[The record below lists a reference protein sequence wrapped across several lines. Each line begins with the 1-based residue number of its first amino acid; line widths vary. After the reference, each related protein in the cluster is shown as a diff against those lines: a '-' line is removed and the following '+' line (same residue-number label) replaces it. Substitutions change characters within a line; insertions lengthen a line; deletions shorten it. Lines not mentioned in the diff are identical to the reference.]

1 MIDDNNLSKCKLCYE
16 AQKKAI
22 MSAKFAHELKN
33 VFIMISTIVSDT
45 NKKRNSFE
53 SFAQQESGILSPFRF
68 DRRRAHQNDLSME
81 KASINIED
89 NDEKFSFLKSLC
101 DYGKSLIK
109 EMNKIFLEEKNPKC
123 ELFYVSDVIEF
134 CVKMFKFKKYRE
146 GKKFKIRSDIKF
158 SYNKAINSI
167 NETALKMVLI
177 NLLTNAYKFTEQGE
191 IVVSAVELPEKRKIY
206 ICVKD
211 TGIGFDIN
219 EFEKK
224 GIFSKYEKNEKYNT
238 DGSGLGM
245 EIVQD
250 VLKKFNSQ
258 LSFNSDPKFGGSIF
272 YFELIDNYPYNEFID
287 LKKVMPNSIKKVFDD
302 INAGKCDLFPE
313 ENKKN
318 EFNGNN
324 GQNFGIKNNKNL
336 INKSENKL
344 MRKERKSFIFGLNN
358 NLINNK
364 NQISDLFTSA
374 LKQSTKKSLGII
386 NLKKVGGDDEKPI
399 FLESILKKTNDNK
412 NKSKKNVI
420 ENSGKKEN
428 KLKVSKTSLPT
439 LDLKSLGT
447 NNNNEL
453 LKLTSKDLPAKDQ
466 CKTKL
471 DENFDKTDF
480 YLLSLRHILE
490 KEKIYND
497 LNEKI
502 DRKKTYTLPVT
513 NSNNESNDNN
523 GNKNKKCKEKYHSQF
538 NPIEKRINIIIC
550 DDELDVARAAEE
562 IVKKFFKS
570 KGFNPHVYYTKNGIE
585 CLYLIYKLSILEKQN
600 IKFILMDAEMEILDG
615 ITTCNIIKDNRAI
628 NQKIYLLSGDP
639 KECKA
644 DGYCSK
650 PLTEADLKKIVN
662 T

>member
-1 MIDDNNLSKCKLCYE
+1 MLDEKNNSSKCKLCNE

-33 VFIMISTIVSDT
+33 VFIMISTIVSDS

-53 SFAQQESGILSPFRF
+53 SFIQQESGILSPFRF
-68 DRRRAHQNDLSME
+68 DRRRAHQNELSMDE
-81 KASINIED
+81 ASINVED
-89 NDEKFSFLKSLC
+89 NDEKFTFLKSLC

-109 EMNKIFLEEKNPKC
+109 EMNKIFLEEKNTKC

-177 NLLTNAYKFTEQGE
+177 NLLTNSYKFTEQGE
-191 IVVSAVELPEKRKIY
+191 IVVSAVEVPEKKKIY
-206 ICVKD
+206 ISVKD

-250 VLKKFNSQ
+250 VLKKFNSE
-258 LSFNSDPKFGGSIF
+258 LNFNSDPKFGGSIF
-272 YFELIDNYPYNEFID
+272 YFELVDTYPYNDFID
-287 LKKVMPNSIKKVFDD
+287 LKKLMPNSIKKAFDD
-302 INAGKCDLFPE
+302 INSGKCDLFQDDDK
-313 ENKKN
+313 NKNNNGKNNQNFTKMKKN
-318 EFNGNN
+318 Y
-324 GQNFGIKNNKNL
+324 
-336 INKSENKL
+336 INKSGEKSKSNV
-344 MRKERKSFIFGLNN
+344 KERKSFIFGLNN

-374 LKQSTKKSLGII
+374 LKQSKNNNKKGGII
-386 NLKKVGGDDEKPI
+386 NLKKMCEEEKPA
-399 FLESILKKTNDNK
+399 FLESVLKKSNENK
-412 NKSKKNVI
+412 NKTKKTFD
-420 ENSGKKEN
+420 NSAKKDIR
-428 KLKVSKTSLPT
+428 LKTSKTSVPI
-439 LDLKSLGT
+439 LDLSNLGGK
-447 NNNNEL
+447 NMENG
-453 LKLTSKDLPAKDQ
+453 KGKDLLDEDQ

-471 DENFDKTDF
+471 DANFDKTDF

-497 LNEKI
+497 LNKKI
-502 DRKKTYTLPVT
+502 DRKKTYSLTVLK
-513 NSNNESNDNN
+513 DNI
-523 GNKNKKCKEKYHSQF
+523 NKSNKKKEKYHSQL
-538 NPIEKRINIIIC
+538 NVIERRINIIIC

-562 IVKKFFKS
+562 TVKKFFKS
-570 KGFNPHVYYTKNGIE
+570 KGYNPHVYYTKNGIE

-600 IKFILMDAEMEILDG
+600 IKFILMDVEMDILDG

-639 KECKA
+639 KDCKA

-662 T
+662 F